1 MSKQETKAST
11 GRYAPSVSYNQQAPQ
26 PINQR
31 LQSKV
36 DVKSP
41 DWVGTGIKALE
52 SFGETFAKARKADAT
67 AEAEAA
73 IDAARNDLA
82 REANK
87 ITESQRQ
94 GVISSS
100 QAATAFRAL
109 KDRGIAGGLSEKDV
123 SETVGRYDG
132 GLLTIDQSRQQ
143 KIMEADQKYW
153 ENQSQ
158 EIADKNPSLGRLQP
172 SERTK
177 LLIGMRTLTD
187 DVNRIRSQIGSM
199 PEGDEK
205 EAAKEYLNQAM
216 SKNIK
221 VNMAVQLGNMFAQAK
236 IVTEAD
242 WIALRTQAI
251 QACLDNGM
259 DRGTAG
265 VLVDEIANSYSVTG
279 DLTDIK
285 RYYKDNTEFMAL
297 GNKEILT
304 HTDSKILSM
313 PGMAFFTQVPA
324 EMRAVMINKHY
335 DELTKPFLSDIIM
348 SSDGS
353 KTLEGIDK
361 ITPANVPVL
370 AQTVNNMNS
379 SGLVNDYVRGK
390 ATGMTLAVINNINK
404 LSPTSSASDAGV
416 VALNSDGTRQFINFN
431 LSRKQADVL
440 LRSAD
445 PEEVATGEFLTQEL
459 DKAEE
464 QQWLADS
471 IPVADTIVKTLTNL
485 NGGDEEAY
493 RANNSLKNS
502 TNAASLRF
510 NDNGELFISDA
521 DRSTLAELGYNFDR
535 LPLVGGEYEEEL
547 ATINNKLSTL
557 EPEMRKLVLTRAGYK
572 QAAEGE
578 LPIAERRNK
587 AEKAMSSAFG
597 GKKLRDYGDTSEEF
611 GAKVFGRRRPK
622 NIEDEAIKA
631 GVEASRQTVPGYKG
645 NIDILNRPE
654 IQNEDGTF
662 STIESV
668 SIYDDREGKHVL
680 IPTIKVID
688 GVPER
693 MSIDEAENWYYGT
706 GEHLGMF
713 NTPEEATEMGEK
725 ISKFKGKQKL
735 TSSASTKSSETLAN
749 AKVVMAG
756 DEGEAED
763 YKNVPDERVAEK
775 EELNAKV
782 KALKKA
788 LDKTDDVYDRE
799 YLKDAIQHYGREL
812 QMLET
817 SEQHSRASVSSS
829 TPLAFAKLSGEAKTN
844 EQIWEEHANKHSEE
858 RNLNKAQTRNYKEL
872 WGKLEKDIR
881 KMREEN
887 PATLFHVEP
896 KLLEERFLNILM
908 DKGSDAAYKH
918 LRSWK
923 RLIEEAKKWNDGDD
937 VQVYLNNEGE
947 LVIGTVKPKGPNAVK
962 GE

>member
-109 KDRGIAGGLSEKDV
+109 KDRGIASGLSEKDV

-158 EIADKNPSLGRLQP
+158 EIADKNPSLSRLQP

-177 LLIGMRTLTD
+177 LLIEMRTLTD
-187 DVNRIRSQIGSM
+187 DVNRTRSQISSM
-199 PEGDEK
+199 PEGEEK

-221 VNMAVQLGNMFAQAK
+221 VNMAIQLGNMFAQARV
-236 IVTEAD
+236 VTEGD

-265 VLVDEIANSYSVTG
+265 VLVDEIAKSYSVTG

-285 RYYKDNTEFMAL
+285 RYYKDSAEFMSL
-297 GNKEILT
+297 GNKEMLA
-304 HTDSKILSM
+304 HAENKMLSM
-313 PGMAFFTQVPA
+313 PGMALFSQLPA
-324 EMRAVMINKHY
+324 EMRAEMINHHY
-335 DELTKPFLSDIIM
+335 DELTKPFLSNVVM
-348 SSDGS
+348 SSDGG

-431 LSRKQADVL
+431 LSRKQADAL

-464 QQWLADS
+464 QQWLADN
-471 IPVADTIVKTLTNL
+471 IPVADKIVKTLTNL

-521 DRSTLAELGYNFDR
+521 NRDTLAELGYAFDK

-547 ATINNKLSTL
+547 STINSKLSTL

-572 QAAEGE
+572 QAEAGE

-611 GAKVFGRRRPK
+611 GAKALGIKRKR
-622 NIEDEAIKA
+622 NLEDEAIAEGIK
-631 GVEASRQTVPGYKG
+631 ASRKTVPGYKG
-645 NIDILNRPE
+645 NIDIINRPE
-654 IQNEDGTF
+654 MKNEDGSV
-662 STIESV
+662 STIKSM
-668 SIYDDREGKHVL
+668 SFYDDQTGKEVL
-680 IPTIKVID
+680 IPTIRVID
-688 GVPER
+688 GVPEQ
-693 MSIDEAENWYYGT
+693 MSEEEAINWYYGT

-713 NTPEEATEMGEK
+713 DTPEEATAMGKK
-725 ISKFKGKQKL
+725 ISNFKGMKL
-735 TSSASTKSSETLAN
+735 SSSATTRSSETLAN

-775 EELNAKV
+775 EALSERIE
-782 KALKKA
+782 ALKEARKNVKDIYSKEA
-788 LDKTDDVYDRE
+788 LE
-799 YLKDAIQHYGREL
+799 DAIQHYGREL
-812 QMLET
+812 QMLQEG
-817 SEQHSRASVSSS
+817 EQHSKASINTS

-844 EQIWEEHANKHSEE
+844 EQIWEEHVNKHSEE

-908 DKGSDAAYKH
+908 DKGSDVAYKH
-918 LRSWK
+918 LRAWK
-923 RLIEEAKKWNDGDD
+923 RMIEEAKKWNDGDD